1 MNLTVLVVTASQ
13 LTGFTEESD
22 IKVVG
27 NFNNQTDAFQ
37 CAVVDKPAIILL
49 DYDIEKANTEI
60 LVKSLLIESPRSKVI
75 LIGEKLSDNII
86 LSCLVGAI
94 YGYLERQ
101 DVAKFLHKAIFSVA
115 KGEAW
120 ISRRLVGLLIERLR
134 G

>member
-1 MNLTVLVVTASQ
+1 MNLTVLAVTTSQ
-13 LTGFTEESD
+13 LTGFIEEND

-27 NFNNQTDAFQ
+27 NFNNQVDAYQ
-37 CAVVDKPAIILL
+37 CVVVDKPAIILL

-60 LVKSLLIESPRSKVI
+60 LVKSLLSESPGSKVI

-86 LSCLVGAI
+86 LSCLVNAI
-94 YGYLERQ
+94 YGYLEWP
-101 DVAKFLHKAIFSVA
+101 DVEKSLHKAIFSVA
-115 KGEAW
+115 KGEKW